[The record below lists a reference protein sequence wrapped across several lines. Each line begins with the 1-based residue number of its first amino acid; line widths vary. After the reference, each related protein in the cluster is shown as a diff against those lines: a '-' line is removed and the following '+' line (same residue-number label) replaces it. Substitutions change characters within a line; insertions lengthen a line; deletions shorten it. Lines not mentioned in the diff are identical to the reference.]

1 MKRKVALILTILMF
15 GVIIAGCI
23 NQQSPSTPSTTPTS
37 TTTQATSSNSK
48 EMTAAHTTST
58 TKAPT
63 ETEQRKYPITITD
76 FADRKVTIEKEPQR
90 IVSLAPSITETLYF
104 LGALDKVVGVTKYDD
119 FPPGVQE
126 DRTIIGGFSNPNI
139 EIIASLKPD
148 LIIAT
153 SMHLKYLTQLEQIA
167 PVIIIDPKNMEDIY
181 KAIELLG
188 KVVNKEEQAQK
199 VIADMKSK
207 VEEIQNAVKGKSKV
221 KVFYVVWNNPLMT
234 AGKGTFIDDLI
245 ELAGGENVFSDVE
258 GWAQV
263 SVEQVLAKDPEVII
277 LTPHCGMTVQ
287 DVYHSELSK
296 TTAAKEG
303 KVVVIQNDNVLVR
316 PSPRIVIGL
325 EELAKVIHPDVF
337 GGKYPLTVIDF
348 MNRTVTI
355 EKEPQRI
362 VSLAP
367 SITETLF
374 YIGAGDKVV
383 GVTKYDDFPPQV
395 LNITKIGGF
404 SNPNIEIIASLK
416 PDLIIGTS
424 MHLKYL
430 KQLEQI
436 APVIIVAPRNLEE
449 IYKQIELLGK
459 VTNREEYAQ
468 SVVNEMKAKV
478 EYITSRVREKPKPK
492 VFFISWWNPIYT
504 PGRDTFQGDLIELA
518 GGENVFNDLTGWA
531 QVSIEQVLARNP
543 EIIILSAH
551 AGISPEQLCET
562 ELAKTD
568 AVKNGRV
575 YVISD
580 DNIISRP
587 GPRIVLG
594 LEELAEFIHP
604 EVFNYEP
611 QPLKCSASASG

>member
-1 MKRKVALILTILMF
+1 MKKKTALLLILLMF

-23 NQQSPSTPSTTPTS
+23 NQQTSSTPSTNPTSTATQTTSPLKETATAQPTS
-37 TTTQATSSNSK
+37 TTQV
-48 EMTAAHTTST
+48 
-58 TKAPT
+58 PT
-63 ETEQRKYPITITD
+63 DTEKPKYPITITD
-76 FADRKVTIEKEPQR
+76 FADRKVTIEKEPQK

-104 LGALDKVVGVTKYDD
+104 LGALDKVVGVTQYDD

-126 DRTIIGGFSNPNI
+126 GRTVIGGFSNPNI

-148 LIIAT
+148 LVIAT
-153 SMHLKYLTQLEQIA
+153 SMHMKYLDQLEQIA
-167 PVIIIDPKNMEDIY
+167 PVIIIDPKNMDDIY

-207 VEEIQNAVKGKSKV
+207 VEEIQNAVKNKSKV
-221 KVFYVVWNNPLMT
+221 RVFYVVWNNPLMT

-245 ELAGGENVFSDVE
+245 KLAGGENIFSDVE

-287 DVYHSELSK
+287 DIYNSELSK

-316 PSPRIVIGL
+316 PSPRIVQGL
-325 EELAKVIHPDVF
+325 EELAKAIHPDAF
-337 GGKYPLTVIDF
+337 GGKYPLTVVDF

-395 LNITKIGGF
+395 ANITKIGGF
-404 SNPNIEIIASLK
+404 SDPNVEIIASLK

-424 MHLKYL
+424 MHIKYL
-430 KQLEQI
+430 DQLQQI
-436 APVIIVAPRNLEE
+436 APVIIVAPRNIDE

-468 SVVNEMKAKV
+468 SVVNDMKAKV
-478 EYITSRVREKPKPK
+478 EYITSMVKDKPKPK

-504 PGRDTFQGDLIELA
+504 PGKDTFQGDLIKLA
-518 GGENVFNDLTGWA
+518 GGENLFNDLTGWA

-551 AGISPEQLCET
+551 AGISPEQLCEA

-611 QPLKCSASASG
+611 QPLKCSATASG

>member
-1 MKRKVALILTILMF
+1 MRRKTALLLVILMF

-23 NQQSPSTPSTTPTS
+23 NQQAATTSSTATQTTSSLKETTTQPTS
-37 TTTQATSSNSK
+37 TTQV
-48 EMTAAHTTST
+48 
-58 TKAPT
+58 PT
-63 ETEQRKYPITITD
+63 DTEKPKYPITITD
-76 FADRKVTIEKEPQR
+76 FADRKVTIEKEPQK

-104 LGALDKVVGVTKYDD
+104 LEALDKVVGVTQYDD

-126 DRTIIGGFSNPNI
+126 GRTVIGGFSNPNI

-153 SMHLKYLTQLEQIA
+153 SMHMKYLNQLEQIA
-167 PVIIIDPKNMEDIY
+167 PVIIIDPKNMDDIY

-207 VEEIQNAVKGKSKV
+207 VEEIQNAVKNKSKV
-221 KVFYVVWNNPLMT
+221 RVFYVVWNNPLMT

-245 ELAGGENVFSDVE
+245 KLAGGENIFSDVE

-263 SVEQVLAKDPEVII
+263 GVEQVLAKDPEVII

-287 DVYHSELSK
+287 DIYNSELSK

-303 KVVVIQNDNVLVR
+303 KVIVIQNDNVLVR
-316 PSPRIVIGL
+316 PSPRIVQGL
-325 EELAKVIHPDVF
+325 EKLAKAIHPDAF
-337 GGKYPLTVIDF
+337 GGKYPLTVVDF
-348 MNRTVTI
+348 MNRTVII

-395 LNITKIGGF
+395 VNITKIGGF
-404 SNPNIEIIASLK
+404 SDPNVEIIASLK

-424 MHLKYL
+424 MHIKYL
-430 KQLEQI
+430 DQLQQI
-436 APVIIVAPRNLEE
+436 APVIIVAPRNIDE
-449 IYKQIELLGK
+449 IYKQIDLLGK
-459 VTNREEYAQ
+459 VTNREEYAR

-478 EYITSRVREKPKPK
+478 DYIASMVKDKPKPK

-504 PGRDTFQGDLIELA
+504 PGKDTFQGDLIELA

-611 QPLKCSASASG
+611 QPLKCSATASG

>member
-1 MKRKVALILTILMF
+1 MRRKTALLLVILMF

-23 NQQSPSTPSTTPTS
+23 NQQAATTSSTATQTTSSLKETTTQPTS
-37 TTTQATSSNSK
+37 TTQTQ
-48 EMTAAHTTST
+48 
-58 TKAPT
+58 T
-63 ETEQRKYPITITD
+63 ETKKSKYPLTITD
-76 FADRKVTIEKEPQR
+76 FADRKVTIEKEPQK

-104 LGALDKVVGVTKYDD
+104 LEALDKVVGVTQYDD

-126 DRTIIGGFSNPNI
+126 GRTVIGGFSNPNI

-153 SMHLKYLTQLEQIA
+153 SMHMKYLNQLEQIA
-167 PVIIIDPKNMEDIY
+167 PVIIIDPKNMDDIY

-207 VEEIQNAVKGKSKV
+207 VEEIQNAVKNKSKV
-221 KVFYVVWNNPLMT
+221 RVFYVVWNNPLMT

-245 ELAGGENVFSDVE
+245 KLAGGENIFSDVE

-263 SVEQVLAKDPEVII
+263 GVEQVLAKDPEVII

-287 DVYHSELSK
+287 DIYNSELSK

-303 KVVVIQNDNVLVR
+303 KVIVIQNDNVLVR
-316 PSPRIVIGL
+316 PSPRIVQGL
-325 EELAKVIHPDVF
+325 EKLAKAIHPDAF
-337 GGKYPLTVIDF
+337 GGKYPLTVVDF
-348 MNRTVTI
+348 MNRTVII

-395 LNITKIGGF
+395 VNITKIGGF
-404 SNPNIEIIASLK
+404 SDPNVEIIASLK

-424 MHLKYL
+424 MHIKYL
-430 KQLEQI
+430 DQLQQI
-436 APVIIVAPRNLEE
+436 APVIIVAPRNIDE
-449 IYKQIELLGK
+449 IYKQIDLLGK
-459 VTNREEYAQ
+459 VTNREEYAR

-478 EYITSRVREKPKPK
+478 DYIASMVKDKPKPK

-504 PGRDTFQGDLIELA
+504 PGKDTFQGDLIELA

-611 QPLKCSASASG
+611 QPLKCSATASG